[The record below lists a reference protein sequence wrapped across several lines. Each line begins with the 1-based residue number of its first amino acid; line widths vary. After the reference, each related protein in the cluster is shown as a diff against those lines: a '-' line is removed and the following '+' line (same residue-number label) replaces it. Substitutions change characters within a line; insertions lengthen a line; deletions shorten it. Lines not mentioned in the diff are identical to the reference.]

1 MRFLCFILFSLLL
14 SKSNAQIIKC
24 SDTKNTPLSK
34 VHLKVFT
41 LDGLLLQDGFT
52 NEKGVL
58 EQVALRS
65 NMLIIKA
72 KHFGYKDYLDTIP
85 LFKDTLK
92 IELFEFSFPLDEIVI
107 TAQIG
112 ESSRKNSINNV
123 ISISKEEIEEFNT
136 LNLGDL
142 LNQQALFDIQIDPV
156 LGASIEIQGMS
167 GNNVNILVDGIPVI
181 GRKGGQIDVSQLN
194 LSNIEKIEIVK
205 GPSSISYGSNS
216 TGGVINLISK
226 RNIQN
231 NQIILSNYYE
241 NIGLNQL
248 NIDLNKKIKQQ
259 QFNINIGC
267 SNFIGYS
274 EDTLRAKEWKP
285 KRQYFGQIMWVSKIK
300 ENDIRL
306 KSYFFDEKIIE
317 MGNENYPPFDGT
329 ALDNHYLTY
338 RNTND
343 LSIVRKKEN
352 YSLNTLVSQSST
364 KFKRVQYSLD
374 LHTDEELK
382 TNNPD
387 FTSED
392 LFTAFYSR
400 VEYNRLNWSKI
411 SAQFGLD
418 YRNDMVRGGRIQ
430 SGKAESFD
438 WAFFSKTELKLTTN
452 LKGQIGIRIPYHS
465 IYSAPLTP
473 SLQLHFSKSPKL
485 QYRASYARGFRAPSI
500 KELFM
505 EFIDSNHNII
515 GNSELD
521 AEYSHAF
528 NSSIVFTPYQKNS
541 KYVQIDLEASLQYL
555 NNKIEL
561 AQIENTT
568 NYTYFNISKAKYYG
582 LNTTIDSKISNSS
595 KVSIGW
601 NIYKTE
607 FNESLKPS
615 TFQNITLLYKYTNLK
630 YKFGGNI
637 NFKISPEIT
646 TQRFEN
652 DELISVQQEPYEL
665 INLNMHKT
673 LSKYNSTISFG
684 MKNLMN
690 VKNILSIGNGAAH
703 SSSESL
709 ISWGRTFFV
718 NLKITLK

>member
-352 YSLNTLVSQSST
+352 YSLNTLVSQSAT

-430 SGKAESFD
+430 SGKAESFE

-652 DELISVQQEPYEL
+652 DKLISVQQEPYEL

>member
-343 LSIVRKKEN
+343 LSIVRKQEN
-352 YSLNTLVSQSST
+352 YSLNTLVSQSAT

-430 SGKAESFD
+430 SGKAESFE

-652 DELISVQQEPYEL
+652 DKLISVQQEPYEL

>member
-92 IELFEFSFPLDEIVI
+92 IELFEFSFPLNEIVI

-352 YSLNTLVSQSST
+352 YSLNTLVSQSAT

-430 SGKAESFD
+430 SGKAESFE

-652 DELISVQQEPYEL
+652 DKLISVQQEPYEL

>member
-92 IELFEFSFPLDEIVI
+92 IELFEFSFPLNEIVI

-317 MGNENYPPFDGT
+317 IGNENYPPFDGT

-343 LSIVRKKEN
+343 LSIVRKQEN

-364 KFKRVQYSLD
+364 KFKRVQYSID
-374 LHTDEELK
+374 LLTDEELK

-430 SGKAESFD
+430 SGKAESFE

-615 TFQNITLLYKYTNLK
+615 TFQNITLLYKYTNLN

-652 DELISVQQEPYEL
+652 DKLISVQQEPYEL

>member
-343 LSIVRKKEN
+343 LSIVRKQEN

-364 KFKRVQYSLD
+364 KFKRVQYSID
-374 LHTDEELK
+374 LLTDEELK

-430 SGKAESFD
+430 SGKAESFE

-652 DELISVQQEPYEL
+652 DELISVQQDPYEL

>member
-430 SGKAESFD
+430 SGKAESFE
-438 WAFFSKTELKLTTN
+438 WAFFSKTELKLTNN

>member
-343 LSIVRKKEN
+343 LSIVRKQEN

-364 KFKRVQYSLD
+364 KFKRVQYSID
-374 LHTDEELK
+374 LLTDDELK

-430 SGKAESFD
+430 SGKAESFE

-652 DELISVQQEPYEL
+652 DKLISVQQEPYEL

>member
-343 LSIVRKKEN
+343 LSIVRKQEN

-364 KFKRVQYSLD
+364 KFKRVQYSID
-374 LHTDEELK
+374 LLTDEELK

-430 SGKAESFD
+430 SGKAESFE

-652 DELISVQQEPYEL
+652 DKLISVQQEPYEL

>member
-364 KFKRVQYSLD
+364 KFKRVQYSID
-374 LHTDEELK
+374 LLTDEELK

-430 SGKAESFD
+430 SGKAESFE

-652 DELISVQQEPYEL
+652 DELISVQQDPYEL

>member
-343 LSIVRKKEN
+343 LSIVRKQEN

-364 KFKRVQYSLD
+364 KFKRVQYSID
-374 LHTDEELK
+374 LLTDEELK

-430 SGKAESFD
+430 SGKAESFE
-438 WAFFSKTELKLTTN
+438 WAFFSKTELKLTNN

-652 DELISVQQEPYEL
+652 DKLISVQQEPYEL

>member
-1 MRFLCFILFSLLL
+1 
-14 SKSNAQIIKC
+14 
-24 SDTKNTPLSK
+24 
-34 VHLKVFT
+34 
-41 LDGLLLQDGFT
+41 
-52 NEKGVL
+52 
-58 EQVALRS
+58 
-65 NMLIIKA
+65 
-72 KHFGYKDYLDTIP
+72 
-85 LFKDTLK
+85 
-92 IELFEFSFPLDEIVI
+92 
-107 TAQIG
+107 
-112 ESSRKNSINNV
+112 
-123 ISISKEEIEEFNT
+123 
-136 LNLGDL
+136 
-142 LNQQALFDIQIDPV
+142 
-156 LGASIEIQGMS
+156 
-167 GNNVNILVDGIPVI
+167 
-181 GRKGGQIDVSQLN
+181 
-194 LSNIEKIEIVK
+194 
-205 GPSSISYGSNS
+205 
-216 TGGVINLISK
+216 
-226 RNIQN
+226 
-231 NQIILSNYYE
+231 
-241 NIGLNQL
+241 
-248 NIDLNKKIKQQ
+248 
-259 QFNINIGC
+259 
-267 SNFIGYS
+267 
-274 EDTLRAKEWKP
+274 
-285 KRQYFGQIMWVSKIK
+285 
-300 ENDIRL
+300 
-306 KSYFFDEKIIE
+306 
-317 MGNENYPPFDGT
+317 
-329 ALDNHYLTY
+329 
-338 RNTND
+338 
-343 LSIVRKKEN
+343 
-352 YSLNTLVSQSST
+352 
-364 KFKRVQYSLD
+364 
-374 LHTDEELK
+374 
-382 TNNPD
+382 
-387 FTSED
+387 
-392 LFTAFYSR
+392 
-400 VEYNRLNWSKI
+400 
-411 SAQFGLD
+411 
-418 YRNDMVRGGRIQ
+418 
-430 SGKAESFD
+430 
-438 WAFFSKTELKLTTN
+438 
-452 LKGQIGIRIPYHS
+452 
-465 IYSAPLTP
+465 
-473 SLQLHFSKSPKL
+473 
-485 QYRASYARGFRAPSI
+485 
-500 KELFM
+500 M

-652 DELISVQQEPYEL
+652 DKLISVQQEPYEL

>member
-72 KHFGYKDYLDTIP
+72 KHFGYRDYLDTIP
-85 LFKDTLK
+85 LFMDTLK
-92 IELFEFSFPLDEIVI
+92 IELFEFSFPLNEIVI

-343 LSIVRKKEN
+343 LSIVRKQEN

-364 KFKRVQYSLD
+364 KFKRVQYSID
-374 LHTDEELK
+374 LLTDEELK

-430 SGKAESFD
+430 SGKAESFE

-652 DELISVQQEPYEL
+652 DKLISVQQEPYEL

>member
-92 IELFEFSFPLDEIVI
+92 IELFEFSFPLNEIVI

-364 KFKRVQYSLD
+364 KFKRVQYSID
-374 LHTDEELK
+374 LLTDEELK

-430 SGKAESFD
+430 SGKAESFE

-652 DELISVQQEPYEL
+652 DKLISVQQEPYEL

>member
-343 LSIVRKKEN
+343 LSIVRKQEN

-430 SGKAESFD
+430 SGKAESFE
-438 WAFFSKTELKLTTN
+438 WAFFSKTELKLTNN

-652 DELISVQQEPYEL
+652 DKLISVQQEPYEL

>member
-352 YSLNTLVSQSST
+352 YSLNTLVSQSAT

-430 SGKAESFD
+430 SGKAESFE
-438 WAFFSKTELKLTTN
+438 WAFFSKTELKLTNN

-652 DELISVQQEPYEL
+652 DKLISVQQEPYEL

>member
-343 LSIVRKKEN
+343 LSIVRKQEN

-364 KFKRVQYSLD
+364 KFKRVQYSID
-374 LHTDEELK
+374 LLTDEELK

-418 YRNDMVRGGRIQ
+418 YRNDMVSGGRIQ
-430 SGKAESFD
+430 SGKAESFE
-438 WAFFSKTELKLTTN
+438 WAFFSKTELKLTNN

-652 DELISVQQEPYEL
+652 DKLISVQQEPYEL

>member
-317 MGNENYPPFDGT
+317 IGNENYPPFDGT

-343 LSIVRKKEN
+343 LSIVRKQEN

-364 KFKRVQYSLD
+364 KFKRVQYSID
-374 LHTDEELK
+374 LLTDEELK

-430 SGKAESFD
+430 SGKAESFE

-652 DELISVQQEPYEL
+652 DKLISVQQEPYEL

>member
-92 IELFEFSFPLDEIVI
+92 IELFEFSFPLNEIVI

-343 LSIVRKKEN
+343 LSIVRKQEN
-352 YSLNTLVSQSST
+352 YSLNTLVSQSAT

-430 SGKAESFD
+430 SGKAESFE
-438 WAFFSKTELKLTTN
+438 WAFFSKTELKLTNN

-652 DELISVQQEPYEL
+652 DKLISVQQEPYEL

>member
-364 KFKRVQYSLD
+364 KFKRVQYSID
-374 LHTDEELK
+374 LLTDEELK

-430 SGKAESFD
+430 SGKAESFE

-652 DELISVQQEPYEL
+652 DKLISVQQEPYEL

>member
-343 LSIVRKKEN
+343 LSIVRKQEN

-430 SGKAESFD
+430 SGKAESFE
-438 WAFFSKTELKLTTN
+438 WAFFSKTELKLTNN

>member
-329 ALDNHYLTY
+329 ALDNHFLTY

-343 LSIVRKKEN
+343 LSIVRKQEN

-430 SGKAESFD
+430 SGKAESFE
-438 WAFFSKTELKLTTN
+438 WAFFSKTELKLTNN